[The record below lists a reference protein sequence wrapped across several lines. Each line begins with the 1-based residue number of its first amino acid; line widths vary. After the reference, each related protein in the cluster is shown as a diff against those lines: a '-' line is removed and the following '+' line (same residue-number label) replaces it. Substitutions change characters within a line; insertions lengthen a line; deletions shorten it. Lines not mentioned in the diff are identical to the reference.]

1 MKWRKYS
8 TLALVVVGEN
18 DNRCMHR
25 ALSASSGAGVLSEQG
40 LGWMLASI
48 ARGRGGSLFDWGVRM
63 PSIRTS
69 QRRSRQLDT
78 IVAVLVIALL
88 VVLGLLIFFVTQS
101 GVALPTANPLSEYVT
116 RTLLAGMVLLLLL
129 YIVDQRRRL
138 EAQVAKAM
146 QEAEDANVQLAETVR
161 WLTFSHEA
169 ASTLAV
175 EGLALGLN
183 HVLAGAAEL
192 HQADAAGV
200 MGEDLDYSF
209 VADESMADDADRAM
223 MHVALVCAGRDKPM
237 LLESLGPSD
246 GHALAVPLRV
256 HGELRFVLCLWNK
269 EQEFQPR
276 QLESLGL
283 MGRMVELAI
292 EREESMTE
300 SQSQLEGTLNV
311 LQYLVSDKRPDYADH
326 AMRVAGLASEL
337 GRQMGLKASE
347 RRDLRFAGLLHDVGI
362 MTLDQDFSDA
372 SKPLTHEER
381 LVVQQHPRISSEI
394 AAVAQFD
401 TTVQEA
407 IAGHHERW
415 DGTGYPG
422 GLRGE
427 AIPQTARIL
436 AVCEVYDS
444 MTNRT
449 YHGEAASI
457 NDALSELRN
466 NAGALYDARVVA
478 AMLQLFPQGV

>member
-1 MKWRKYS
+1 M
-8 TLALVVVGEN
+8 V
-18 DNRCMHR
+18 
-25 ALSASSGAGVLSEQG
+25 
-40 LGWMLASI
+40 SI
-48 ARGRGGSLFDWGVRM
+48 GS
-63 PSIRTS
+63 S

-78 IVAVLVIALL
+78 IVAILVIALL
-88 VVLGLLIFFVTQS
+88 IVLGLLIFFLAQM
-101 GVALPTANPLSEYVT
+101 GVSLPKANPLSEYVT
-116 RTLLAGMVLLLLL
+116 RILLAGMVLALLL

-146 QEAEDANVQLAETVR
+146 QETEEANHSLAETVQ
-161 WLTFSHEA
+161 WLTFSHDA

-175 EGLALGLN
+175 EGLALGLD
-183 HVLAGAAEL
+183 HVLAGAAAL
-192 HQADAAGV
+192 HKADAAGV
-200 MGEDLDYSF
+200 MGEDLDYSY
-209 VADESMADDADRAM
+209 VADQSMADDADRAM
-223 MHVALVCAGRDKPM
+223 MHVALACAGKDKPM
-237 LLESLGPSD
+237 LLETMGPTD

-256 HGELRFVLCLWNK
+256 NGELRFVLCLWN
-269 EQEFQPR
+269 QEREFHAR

-326 AMRVAGLASEL
+326 ALRVASLASEL
-337 GRQMGLKASE
+337 GRKLGLSVSE

-362 MTLDQDFSDA
+362 MTLERDFTDA
-372 SKPLTHEER
+372 SKPLTYEER
-381 LVVQQHPRISSEI
+381 LIVQQHPRISSEI

-401 TTVQEA
+401 VTVQKA

-415 DGTGYPG
+415 DGTGYPS

-427 AIPQTARIL
+427 AIPFSARIL
-436 AVCEVYDS
+436 AVCEVFDS

-449 YHGEAASI
+449 YHGDATSI
-457 NDALSELRN
+457 EDTLNELRH
-466 NAGALYDARVVA
+466 NAGSLYDARVVA
-478 AMLQLFPQGV
+478 AMLQLFPEDA